1 MELHDWEILAWQ
13 RANSL
18 MQQAERIH
26 RNFLEVAVR
35 SRYRALHNN
44 GSAWEPRVN
53 ILENGDSVS
62 IVAALPGVNRESVQM
77 TLDGNLL
84 TISGEQPLPSCCSEG
99 SLKMWEL
106 PLGRLERRL
115 RLGEGRGPLKI
126 EHYSL
131 RDGLLTIELRKNL

>member
-44 GSAWEPRVN
+44 GSSWEPHVN
-53 ILENGDSVS
+53 ILENGDSIS
-62 IVAALPGVNRESVQM
+62 IVVALPGVNRESVQI

-84 TISGEQPLPSCCSEG
+84 TISGERPLPPSCFEG
-99 SLKMWEL
+99 SLKMWEI
-106 PLGRLERRL
+106 PLGRFERRL
-115 RLGEGRGPLKI
+115 RVGEGRSPLRVA
-126 EHYSL
+126 HYAL
-131 RDGLLTIELRKNL
+131 REGLLTIELRKTL